1 MGLQW
6 MRPKFIAS
14 VISLFMMS
22 PGESHGS
29 FLMKD
34 LVDGMKGLT
43 LRSKPLPPKIQRR
56 SFVTKS
62 SQKYPQGV
70 YIHATE
76 DSVFKHVMQKDHFR
90 NSFLSAVL
98 GEEILESEYLDQAL
112 NPLKS
117 FTALRGFIN
126 DKKHILLMKEV
137 EKDLKDPLV
146 INARTNRSM
155 GKMRE
160 FLKQLAPIYYHL
172 VASLPAEERNTQ
184 LDLICKTRFGLIN
197 VEVQVEPQNFWDIR
211 ILDHVCGLF
220 HRQFPKGFK
229 WSELKTDVDLADKV
243 RKVVGISLFEKPPK
257 VPHHLHQLLPWY
269 RMEPWGEDELRRD
282 FVLAEK
288 KVPRITRSG
297 LEFIDINLAAFS
309 HHKPLSVLA
318 GESADYR
325 EWLELLAHGHLKSME
340 EVEQSVSSPVIKE
353 AYHTIRTLPKD
364 VMMRYEEAYIKR
376 QNISHYVSAQK
387 EEGIMQGIEKGKEE
401 GKKEGIKE
409 GREEG
414 IKEASLE
421 IARNMLAAQ
430 VAIKTIIACTGLNE
444 EEIKNLK

>member
-6 MRPKFIAS
+6 VRLKFIS
-14 VISLFMMS
+14 VVVCCFVGGI
-22 PGESHGS
+22 GESQGS

-43 LRSKPLPPKIQRR
+43 LRSKPLPPKIQHR

-243 RKVVGISLFEKPPK
+243 RKVVGISLFENPPK

-288 KVPRITRSG
+288 KVPRMTRSG
-297 LEFIDINLAAFS
+297 LEFIDINLGALS

-353 AYHTIRTLPKD
+353 AYHTIRTLPED

-387 EEGIMQGIEKGKEE
+387 EEGIKEGIEKGKTESAMNLLAMGVE
-401 GKKEGIKE
+401 VEK
-409 GREEG
+409 
-414 IKEASLE
+414 
-421 IARNMLAAQ
+421 IAKA
-430 VAIKTIIACTGLNE
+430 TGLSE
-444 EEIKNLK
+444 EKILSLKTQQST